1 MPRKF
6 KGPVAGL
13 QREDFTLLEE
23 GVKQEISSFEAVD
36 LPAPAPGRP
45 ATPRPPVSTNRV
57 ADSRT
62 SRSFV
67 IVFDDHHLSPLNA
80 QRAKAA
86 VAAFLDKGV
95 REGDRVTLI
104 ATGGAAWWSTQME
117 AGRADLLALL
127 KGLDGRRIP
136 DSGYDHVTDYEA
148 MRVYVYQD
156 TLAGNRVLRRFESL
170 GLNLPDLRDR
180 TRQEREEREAVTLPG
195 VNDLLVE
202 SRAADAYQRARAR
215 NEVTLTAL
223 DRALKALTA
232 AKGRKALILV
242 SEGVLREPLLYLSLY
257 FKLHRPAYY
266 DRLSGVRLHGDW
278 EGWLRFFADAVQ
290 AWLSGEHSCAG

>member
-1 MPRKF
+1 MKHRPSLPIAVLAGGLAGAALVHAQPPPKTATSPAPPTFPGAVELVTVDVVVTQKDGR
-6 KGPVAGL
+6 PVAGL
-13 QREDFTLLEE
+13 RREDFTLLEE
-23 GVKQEISSFEAVD
+23 GAPQEIASFEAVD
-36 LPAPAPGRP
+36 LPPPAPGRT
-45 ATPRPPVSTNRV
+45 AAPRPPVSTNRV

-80 QRAKAA
+80 QKAKAA

-136 DSGYDHVTDYEA
+136 DSGYDHITDYEA
-148 MRVYVYQD
+148 MRIYVYQD

-195 VNDLLVE
+195 VNDLLV
-202 SRAADAYQRARAR
+202 
-215 NEVTLTAL
+215 
-223 DRALKALTA
+223 
-232 AKGRKALILV
+232 
-242 SEGVLREPLLYLSLY
+242 
-257 FKLHRPAYY
+257 
-266 DRLSGVRLHGDW
+266 
-278 EGWLRFFADAVQ
+278 
-290 AWLSGEHSCAG
+290 